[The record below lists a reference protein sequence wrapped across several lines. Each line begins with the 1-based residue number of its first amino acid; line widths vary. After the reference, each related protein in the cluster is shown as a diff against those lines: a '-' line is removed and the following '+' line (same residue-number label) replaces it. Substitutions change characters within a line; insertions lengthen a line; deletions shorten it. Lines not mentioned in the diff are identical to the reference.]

1 MRGIKRGIESVLFYW
16 KRSLLFG
23 AAFLVI
29 AVILAFLASIQ
40 GNVAAAIEETGRR
53 TDATLTIRVRD
64 ATAFSYDQ
72 DIYYPLEL
80 VRELETWEEVK
91 GLDYLA
97 LANARGVDVKEVFSE
112 TQQSFLEASEEMG
125 VDYYGSEAERNAGE
139 ITVIGSNDLE
149 KTWHFKKRG
158 TEVTEGEGIAPGN
171 ASQASAVVSERFLE
185 WNMLEIGDW
194 ITLVNAFDDA
204 RTMKVKVVG
213 THSGNYDS
221 GSVADAEM
229 NDIYVPLDECLHFN
243 GGAVVQTTAIV
254 RDPKEIG
261 ALKERMQD
269 FLGERYAIQEDS
281 MRYLRAVTPLR
292 GVQKVCGLMLGIA
305 CGILFLVLILV
316 IGRMLLNLRKE
327 IGLWRVLG
335 ETKMILLA
343 QTGTGILLPI
353 FAGVIAGDAMSC
365 GLESWFAAGMA
376 WLLPSFPD
384 LVFRL
389 SRRAIGQITG
399 VTFAAA
405 ILILAVLFFLITGKE
420 TTELLREE

>member
-1 MRGIKRGIESVLFYW
+1 MRGVKRGIKNILFYW
-16 KRSLLFG
+16 KRNLLFG

-29 AVILAFLASIQ
+29 AVILAFMASIQ

-64 ATAFSYDQ
+64 ERAFSYDQ
-72 DIYYPLEL
+72 DIYYPREL
-80 VRELETWEEVK
+80 VRELESWEEVK

-112 TQQSFLEASEEMG
+112 TQQSFQGASEEMG
-125 VDYYGSEAERNAGE
+125 VDYYGSEAERNAGQ

-149 KTWHFKKRG
+149 KTWKFKKRG
-158 TEVTEGEGIAPGN
+158 AEVTEGEGISPEN
-171 ASQASAVVSERFLE
+171 ASQALAVVSERFLE
-185 WNMLEIGDW
+185 WNMLKIGDW
-194 ITLVNAFDDA
+194 ITLVNAFDDT
-204 RTMKVKVVG
+204 RTMKVKVIG

-221 GSVADAEM
+221 GSIADAEM
-229 NDIYVPLDECLHFN
+229 NYIYVPLDECLRFN
-243 GGAVVQTTAIV
+243 GGAVVQTTAVI

-261 ALKERMQD
+261 ALKEKLQD

-281 MRYLRAVTPLR
+281 MRYLKAVTPLR
-292 GVQKVCGLMLGIA
+292 GVQKVCGLMLGIT
-305 CGILFLVLILV
+305 CGILFLILVLV

-327 IGLWRVLG
+327 IGLWRSLG
-335 ETKMILLA
+335 ETRMILLV

-353 FAGVIAGDAMSC
+353 FAGMIAGDAMSC
-365 GLESWFAAGMA
+365 WLESWFAAGMA

-384 LVFRL
+384 LAFRL

-399 VTFAAA
+399 VTFLAAVL
-405 ILILAVLFFLITGKE
+405 ILILLFFVTTGKKA
-420 TTELLREE
+420 TELLREE